1 MLRSKRN
8 KSARNCD
15 CNRVWVVIDT
25 DAPVGLLEID
35 EVSAYAAADLEHRSE
50 IEPLKVNTVRP
61 LNIENSFPP
70 DDSV

>member
-1 MLRSKRN
+1 
-8 KSARNCD
+8 
-15 CNRVWVVIDT
+15 VIDT